1 MCVCASVCRIL
12 PVKEIILY
20 PEIQATMDFLPAPH
34 DGRSVSHHRCQARQP
49 LPVSSM
55 ARKICSNFLTSG
67 AQDSYSGYVLRSEE
81 KKVGKTMENP
91 GLFTGKSSTAD
102 LFFTRLDY
110 QKIAES
116 KSKQTQT
123 QICVLGSV
131 G

>member
-1 MCVCASVCRIL
+1 MYPCVCVCVCMSPIL

-34 DGRSVSHHRCQARQP
+34 DGRRVSHHRCQARQP
-49 LPVSSM
+49 LPVLSM

-91 GLFTGKSSTAD
+91 GLFTGKSSIAD

-116 KSKQTQT
+116 QSKPKPKFV
-123 QICVLGSV
+123 C
-131 G
+131 